1 MLLPVETCDEE
12 KHDEHDPE
20 GWECS
25 VNWELS
31 ERVDDEDFSPGVVKR
46 RSSFFVDHEN
56 LYFEFIKLV
65 NKHRYQ
71 PERNHKS
78 KHNVESNVQRRLIWN
93 KGINVG
99 GGFGENK
106 PVPCDDE

>member
-12 KHDEHDPE
+12 KHDKHDPE

-31 ERVDDEDFSPGVVKR
+31 ERVDDEDFSPRVVEGR
-46 RSSFFVDHEN
+46 GSLFVDHEN
-56 LYFEFIKLV
+56 LYLELIKLV

-78 KHNVESNVQRRLIWN
+78 KHNVKCNVQRRLIWN
-93 KGINVG
+93 EGINVG
-99 GGFGENK
+99 GGFSENK
-106 PVPCDDE
+106 PVSCNDE